1 MVKLNWEGKI
11 ECKNNI
17 NLLNYNKAY
26 QCDLIES
33 IISPLNANL
42 EKDAYLKNL
51 NAKREGIDNKRENIW
66 KNKLFWGD
74 NSIIL
79 NFLLKDFQ
87 EKINLIYFDP
97 PFGSG
102 GDFDYIIQIGEG
114 EAAKKASKWLRKR
127 SYSDSWKE
135 GLNSYFNFM
144 YKRLLLMRKLLSPK
158 GSIYIHLD
166 WHISHYIKIILD
178 EIFGV
183 DNFRNEIIWAYP
195 AASVQTRRF
204 FMRSYDV
211 ILFYSKSEDYVFNDD
226 PNIYMEYS
234 NRVKNALKK
243 DEKGVF
249 YYRGGSHNGKKLSQK
264 VYVKENGIFPR
275 DVWKDIPYIRANTI
289 EYQGFSTQKPER
301 LLKRIILAST
311 NENDLVA
318 DFFCGSGTT
327 LIVAE
332 KLGRRWIGCDRAKH
346 AIHITKKRLLD
357 VFNSNNLLDWKDSYN
372 KLALPFEI
380 FKVSKVK
387 NKSMLSEESPKFNID
402 IKKQDKIVIV
412 ELKDFIIPNQDNI
425 PDNLRKKIMK
435 WSDWVDYWAIDF
447 DYKENL
453 FNMMWVSYRT
463 PKNRELNLISH
474 SHKYEEGRN
483 YIISI
488 KAVDIFGNETMQK
501 YTIEM

>member
-1 MVKLNWEGKI
+1 M
-11 ECKNNI
+11 
-17 NLLNYNKAY
+17 
-26 QCDLIES
+26 
-33 IISPLNANL
+33 
-42 EKDAYLKNL
+42 
-51 NAKREGIDNKRENIW
+51 
-66 KNKLFWGD
+66 
-74 NSIIL
+74 
-79 NFLLKDFQ
+79 
-87 EKINLIYFDP
+87 
-97 PFGSG
+97 
-102 GDFDYIIQIGEG
+102 
-114 EAAKKASKWLRKR
+114 
-127 SYSDSWKE
+127 
-135 GLNSYFNFM
+135 
-144 YKRLLLMRKLLSPK
+144 
-158 GSIYIHLD
+158 
-166 WHISHYIKIILD
+166 
-178 EIFGV
+178 
-183 DNFRNEIIWAYP
+183 
-195 AASVQTRRF
+195 
-204 FMRSYDV
+204 
-211 ILFYSKSEDYVFNDD
+211 
-226 PNIYMEYS
+226 
-234 NRVKNALKK
+234 
-243 DEKGVF
+243 
-249 YYRGGSHNGKKLSQK
+249 
-264 VYVKENGIFPR
+264 
-275 DVWKDIPYIRANTI
+275 
-289 EYQGFSTQKPER
+289 
-301 LLKRIILAST
+301 AST